1 MNLELG
7 DLFLVTTVV
16 IIAALFWRSHGIRER
31 ALVYTR
37 KFCERED
44 IEFLDDTVGMDKLT
58 LQRDSHG
65 KLRVTRIYRFEF
77 TVTGGERYQG
87 HTIVMSGVVQR
98 VDLPPHRFSPPPERL
113 H

>member
-1 MNLELG
+1 MNL
-7 DLFLVTTVV
+7 DLTDIFLVTTVV

-31 ALVYTR
+31 ALAYTR
-37 KFCERED
+37 KYCEREEL
-44 IEFLDDTVGMDKLT
+44 EFLDETVGMERLT

-65 KLRVTRIYRFEF
+65 KLRITRIYRFEF

-87 HTIVMSGVVQR
+87 HTIVMAGMVQR
-98 VDLPPHRFSPPPERL
+98 VDLPPHRYTPPRERL

>member
-1 MNLELG
+1 MNL
-7 DLFLVTTVV
+7 DLSDIFLVTTVV

-37 KFCERED
+37 KYCQREQV
-44 IEFLDDTVGMDKLT
+44 EFLDDTVGLEKIT
-58 LQRDSHG
+58 LQRDSHDR
-65 KLRVTRIYRFEF
+65 LRITRIYRFEF

-87 HTIVMSGVVQR
+87 HTLVMGGVVHR
-98 VDLPPHRFSPPPERL
+98 VDLPPHRYTPPPEQL